1 MSLTRRALLGAA
13 PAAAALVACGRHDD
27 AANAAPA
34 VAPVRPL
41 KDTAPFRIGTC
52 LMTAELDDPQFT
64 GLVQRNFS
72 QVTPEWE
79 MKMERILAAD
89 GSLALDAADRIAGF
103 CRDSRLAMHG
113 TTLVWYA
120 QDPPTFEALKH
131 DRAGFEDH
139 LRDYIRQVVGRY
151 RGLARGW
158 DVVNEAVAE
167 DGNGYRGGVWA
178 EGLGDDFARVPFEM
192 AREADP
198 DAVLF
203 LNDYNLESMPAK
215 LDAFQRLAE
224 RLLKAGAPLTGLGT
238 QSHLGFD
245 TPPGQAGAA
254 VKALARFG
262 LPIHVSELDITTHKP
277 GLSLGS
283 PSDPAR
289 LQAQARVA
297 AEIAAAFADLPA
309 AQRYAFTIWGVRDKD
324 SWLRGSAQG
333 APDDAP
339 LLFDAAGAPKPALAA
354 VEAAFAR
361 R

>member
-1 MSLTRRALLGAA
+1 MSLTRRALIGAA
-13 PAAAALVACGRHDD
+13 PAAALVACGRHDD

-34 VAPVRPL
+34 ASVRPL
-41 KDTAPFRIGTC
+41 KDAAPFRIGAC
-52 LMTAELDDPQFT
+52 LMTAELDDPQFVD
-64 GLVQRNFS
+64 LVQRNFS

-89 GSLALDAADRIAGF
+89 GALTFDAADRIAGF
-103 CRDSRLAMHG
+103 CRDNRLALHG

-120 QDPPTFEALKH
+120 QDPPAFEALTH
-131 DRAGFEDH
+131 DRTGFEDH

-178 EGLGDDFARVPFEM
+178 AGLGDDFARLPFEM

-203 LNDYNLESMPAK
+203 LNDYNLESIPAK

-262 LPIHVSELDITTHKP
+262 LPIHVSELDITTHKA
-277 GLSLGS
+277 GLSLGG

-289 LQAQARVA
+289 LKAQARVA
-297 AEIAAAFADLPA
+297 AEIAEAFAELAA
-309 AQRYAFTIWGVRDKD
+309 AQRYAFTIWGVRDRD
-324 SWLRGSAQG
+324 SWLRGSPQG
-333 APDDAP
+333 ALDDAP
-339 LLFDAAGAPKPALAA
+339 LLFDDAGAPKPALAA
-354 VEAAFAR
+354 VEAAFASR

>member
-1 MSLTRRALLGAA
+1 MNLSRRALLGAL
-13 PAAAALVACGRHDD
+13 PATALVACARRDD

-34 VAPVRPL
+34 PPARPL
-41 KDTAPFRIGTC
+41 KDAAPFRIGTC
-52 LMTAELDDPQFT
+52 LMTAELADPQFV

-89 GSLALDAADRIAGF
+89 GSLTFDAADQIAGF
-103 CRDSRLAMHG
+103 CRDNGLALHG

-120 QDPPTFEALKH
+120 QDPPAFEALKN
-131 DRAGFEDH
+131 DRAGFEVK
-139 LRDYIRQVVGRY
+139 LRDYVQQVVGRY
-151 RGLARGW
+151 RGLTRGW

-178 EGLGDDFARVPFEM
+178 QGLGDDFARLPFEM
-192 AREADP
+192 ARGADP

-238 QSHLGFD
+238 QSHLGYD
-245 TPPGQAGAA
+245 TPRGQAGAA

-262 LPIHVSELDITTHKP
+262 LPIHVSELDITTHSS
-277 GLSLGS
+277 GLSLGAGA
-283 PSDPAR
+283 SDPAR

-297 AEIAAAFADLPA
+297 AEIAEAFAELPP
-309 AQRYAFTIWGVRDKD
+309 AQRYAFTLWGVRDRD
-324 SWLRGSAQG
+324 SWLRGSPQG

-339 LLFDAAGAPKPALAA
+339 LLFDAAGRPKPALAA
-354 VEAAFAR
+354 VEAAFTAAR
-361 R
+361 